1 MRNKQI
7 RYLHVAVLT
16 LVLTLLPLLAMG
28 GESVPKATCGPDD
41 RTESGLQGQ
50 TTRAERES
58 GDSEQAY
65 NCNLELVGQTQGE
78 GTSWQMAWFD
88 DCAYY
93 DTANNPAQMNL
104 GTVVVDASDPRNPQA
119 GEILAEPAMLD
130 PWESLKVNKKRKLLA
145 GVERRGPGFDI
156 YDVSDCRHPALK
168 ASVDLPDD
176 VAGHAGD
183 FAPDGLTYYGT
194 DIGGSFYAIDVADPS
209 NPTLL
214 GKFPATIPHDISIS
228 KDGTRAY
235 LTQIGNAP
243 VFGLGGPNGLVI
255 LDVSDIQERRP
266 NPQVSVI
273 STLFWDDGS
282 LAQDTLPVT
291 IRGRPYL
298 IFTDEGGS
306 SGIRRPAVED
316 ACARGLPPFGFAR
329 IIDISDETNPTIVSK
344 LKLEVHDPDNCDVI
358 LDDPP
363 DPLFGYDSHY
373 CGVDNARNVKLLA
386 CSYMRSGIRV
396 FDIRDPSHPKEI
408 AYFKPG
414 ARRTEVLPGSQLA
427 RFTDIF
433 GNGDRTTDWATARIR
448 IRKHK
453 RIRKQK
459 KDKGKKDK
467 SKLEIWFTT
476 QDNGFQIVRFTNGAD
491 KLGKKKKGKKDKK

>member
-1 MRNKQI
+1 MPVERWNEKGNKQI

-50 TTRAERES
+50 TTGAERLGDPGL
-58 GDSEQAY
+58 GDSELGY

-93 DTANNPAQMNL
+93 DTANNPAQQDL
-104 GTVVVDASDPRNPQA
+104 GTRVVDVSDPRNPQVT
-119 GEILAEPAMLD
+119 EFLTTDAMLD
-130 PWESLKVNKKRKLLA
+130 PWESLKVNQKRKLLA
-145 GVERRGPGFDI
+145 GVQFGGPGFDI
-156 YDVSDCRHPALK
+156 YDVSDCRHPVLK
-168 ASVDLPDD
+168 ASVVLPDD
-176 VAGHAGD
+176 VDGHGGD
-183 FAPDGLTYYGT
+183 FAPDGRTYWGT
-194 DIGGSFYAIDVADPS
+194 DIGGTGTIYAIDVTDPS
-209 NPTLL
+209 NPTYL
-214 GKFPATIPHDISIS
+214 GQFPHNAHDISIS

-235 LTQIGNAP
+235 LAQIGN
-243 VFGLGGPNGLVI
+243 FGRFDDPNGLVI
-255 LDVSDIQERRP
+255 LDVSEIQERRP

-273 STLFWDDGS
+273 STLFWEDGS
-282 LAQDTLPVT
+282 IAQFPQPVT

-306 SGIRRPAVED
+306 GGIFRPAVED

-344 LKLEVHDPDNCDVI
+344 LKLEVHDPANCNEI
-358 LDDPP
+358 LKDPAYNI
-363 DPLFGYDSHY
+363 FGYDGHY
-373 CGVDNARNVKLLA
+373 CGVDNARNAKILA
-386 CSYMRSGIRV
+386 CSYFRSGIRV
-396 FDIRDPSHPKEI
+396 FDIRDPSHPEEI

-414 ARRTEVLPGSQLA
+414 ARRTEILPGSQLA
-427 RFTDIF
+427 NRE
-433 GNGDRTTDWATARIR
+433 GDRTTDWATARIR

-453 RIRKQK
+453 KA
-459 KDKGKKDK
+459 KGKKDK

-476 QDNGFQIVRFTNGAD
+476 QDNGFQVVRFTNGAD